1 MQNINIEL
9 IDCPICQSNNIKTL
23 LTLDCGNFDNS
34 TLYNKLIIQSCNNC
48 GHIHNKLTNKD
59 FAGLITYY
67 NEEYAPINIGGS
79 NLGGD
84 RPGSKNSYTLNRHE
98 QLFNLFRND
107 TNSHIKILD
116 IGCAMGGMLSYLK
129 NKEFNNLYGIDLTQ
143 KYLDIARLN
152 KDLIIKFG
160 SAEEIPFEDNFF
172 DLLII
177 DQVMEHLANPR
188 KAFQEAK
195 RVLKKDGLFCI
206 GVPNAE
212 KYSELYFFD
221 FYWFL
226 MREHIQHFDLIHLEM
241 LANSEGFEL
250 VNFSFTNMPMMSE
263 KMILPNLNVVFKY
276 TGIIKDTRLNIKK
289 DYLSFDISRYVS
301 NEQNRLNKK
310 KEIFHNLMK
319 QNIPIYIWGIG
330 REFFYLY
337 ENTDLKNCNIK
348 KLLDSNKYKQEM
360 HTVSGIKV
368 SDTSEISLATKD
380 SILIVTAIAHKDLI
394 QEIAIQHGFKGTIID
409 LDEEKRKCP
418 SCGNLNH
425 QLMFDFQINNFD
437 QYQLLKDIRIA
448 QCKECGFI
456 LNDIVNEIQL
466 NQFYTQESQ
475 YHSGNSFGTGG
486 VNNAD
491 KQRYDLYENLLSK
504 YINKNSHIYDIGCAK
519 GGLIQH
525 FNSLGYMNTAG
536 IEINQAL
543 VNFAKSLGLNVQ
555 EGDATNIPLTNNESD
570 VLIFSHVFEHLL
582 EFEKTLTSIN
592 RVLKDEGLLFIE
604 VPNANEYFK
613 YPVFDFFWLGI
624 REHINHFSKNTLH
637 GILSNYGFEMIEVLE
652 TNISYDNKKY
662 SYPSLIC
669 IFRKTKVNKI
679 EKNSDKVLD
688 QNITTYLQQ
697 EYTKV
702 FNHTKNLIHIFS
714 QYKYIYF
721 WGIGQEF
728 FILSSFLNLEKYR
741 SQIILID
748 RDEFKQNNHTFLG
761 LDINSPEIIGNINST
776 NSLVIICS
784 IFNYENI
791 NKQLKDNIQRVC
803 INEL

>member
-1 MQNINIEL
+1 MNIS
-9 IDCPICQSNNIKTL
+9 CPICKCYEIKIS
-23 LTLDCGNFDNS
+23 LDLNAGNFDNS
-34 TLYNKLIIQSCNNC
+34 KLYKNIKICSCSNC
-48 GHIHNKLTNKD
+48 GHIFNGLTSED
-59 FAGLITYY
+59 YDGIIDYY
-67 NEEYAPINIGGS
+67 NNEYAPTNIAGAG
-79 NLGGD
+79 LGGD
-84 RPGSKNSYTLNRHE
+84 RPGSRNEYTENRHKE
-98 QLFNLFRND
+98 LYNLFKQYIKPN
-107 TNSHIKILD
+107 IKILD
-116 IGCAMGGMLSYLK
+116 IGCAMGGMLSFLYD
-129 NKEFNNLYGIDLTQ
+129 EGFYNLYGIDLTT
-143 KYLDIARLN
+143 KYLNIAKENKNLN
-152 KDLIIKFG
+152 IEFG
-160 SAEEIPFEDNFF
+160 SAEEIPFENNFF

-177 DQVMEHLANPR
+177 DQVMEHLINPR

-195 RVLKKDGLFCI
+195 RVLKEDGLFCI

-226 MREHIQHFDLIHLEM
+226 MREHIQHFDLTHLEF

-250 VNFSFTNMPMMSE
+250 INFSFTNMPMMSE
-263 KMILPNLNVVFKY
+263 KMILPNLNAVFKY
-276 TGIIKDTRLNIKK
+276 TGVIKNTKLGLKK
-289 DYLSFDISRYVS
+289 DYLSFDIERYIRT
-301 NEQNRLNKK
+301 ELAKLNKK
-310 KEIFHNLMK
+310 KEIFYYLMK

-337 ENTDLKNCNIK
+337 ENSDLKNCNIK

-360 HTVSGIKV
+360 HTVYGIKV
-368 SDTSEISLATKD
+368 SDTSEVSFATKD

-437 QYQLLKDIRIA
+437 QYKLLKDIRIA

-637 GILSNYGFEMIEVLE
+637 GILSNYEFELIEMIE
-652 TNISYDNKKY
+652 TNISYDNKRY

-679 EKNSDKVLD
+679 EKNPDEVLH
-688 QNITTYLQQ
+688 QNITNYLQQ

-702 FNHTKNLIHIFS
+702 FNHTRNLIPLFS

-728 FILSSFLNLEKYR
+728 FILSSFLNLENYR

-761 LDINSPEIIGNINST
+761 LAINSPEIIENINST

>member
-1 MQNINIEL
+1 MDIY
-9 IDCPICQSNNIKTL
+9 CPLCQCNKIKIL
-23 LTLDCGNFDNS
+23 LNLNAGNFDNS
-34 TLYNKLIIQSCNNC
+34 KLYQKIKICSCSNC
-48 GHIHNKLTNKD
+48 GNIFNGLTHEEYD
-59 FAGLITYY
+59 GIIDYY
-67 NEEYAPINIGGS
+67 NNEYAPANIGGAS
-79 NLGGD
+79 LGGD
-84 RPGSKNSYTLNRHE
+84 RPGSRNEYTENRHKE
-98 QLFNLFRND
+98 LYNLFKPSVQSN
-107 TNSHIKILD
+107 IKILD
-116 IGCAMGGMLSYLK
+116 IGCAMGGMLSFLYD
-129 NKEFNNLYGIDLTQ
+129 EGFRNLYGIDLTT
-143 KYLDIARLN
+143 KYLNIAKEN
-152 KDLIIKFG
+152 KNLKIEFG
-160 SAEEIPFEDNFF
+160 SAEEIPFEDNCF

-177 DQVMEHLANPR
+177 DQVMEHLINPR

-226 MREHIQHFDLIHLEM
+226 MREHIQHFDLTHLEF

-263 KMILPNLNVVFKY
+263 KMILPNLNVVFRY
-276 TGIIKDTRLNIKK
+276 TGVIKNTKQGLKK
-289 DYLSFDISRYVS
+289 DYLSFDIERYIRT
-301 NEQNRLNKK
+301 ELAKLNRK
-310 KEIFHNLMK
+310 KEIFYNLMK
-319 QNIPIYIWGIG
+319 KNIPIYIWGIG

-337 ENTDLKNCNIK
+337 ENSDLRNCNIK

-360 HTVSGIKV
+360 HTVYGMKV
-368 SDTSEISLATKD
+368 SDTSKISLATKD
-380 SILIVTAIAHKDLI
+380 SILIITAIAHKDAI
-394 QEIAIQHGFKGTIID
+394 QKIAIQQGFKGTIID
-409 LDEEKRKCP
+409 IDEEKRKCP

-425 QLMFDFQINNFD
+425 QLLFDFQINNFD
-437 QYQLLKDIRIA
+437 KYQLLKDIRITR
-448 QCKECGFI
+448 CKKCGFI

-504 YINKNSHIYDIGCAK
+504 YINKNSYIYDIGCAK

-536 IEINQAL
+536 IEINKEL
-543 VNFAKSLGLNVQ
+543 VNIAKSLGLNVQ
-555 EGDATNIPLTNNESD
+555 EGNATDIPLSNNEAD

-582 EFEKTLTSIN
+582 EFEKTVTSIC
-592 RVLKDEGLLFIE
+592 RVLKNEGLLFVE

-624 REHINHFSKNTLH
+624 REHINHFSKNTLN
-637 GILSNYGFEMIEVLE
+637 GILAKYGFEMIEALE

-679 EKNSDKVLD
+679 EKNLDEVLH
-688 QNITTYLQQ
+688 QNITAYLQQ

-702 FNHTKNLIHIFS
+702 FNHAKSLMTIFS
-714 QYKYIYF
+714 QYQSIYF

-728 FILSSFLNLEKYR
+728 FILSSFVNLEKYR
-741 SQIILID
+741 SQILLID
-748 RDEFKQNNHTFLG
+748 KDEFKQKNHTFLG
-761 LDINSPEIIGNINST
+761 LDIHSPEIIENIDLT

-784 IFNYENI
+784 VFNYENI
-791 NKQLKDNIQRVC
+791 NKQLNNNIQRVC